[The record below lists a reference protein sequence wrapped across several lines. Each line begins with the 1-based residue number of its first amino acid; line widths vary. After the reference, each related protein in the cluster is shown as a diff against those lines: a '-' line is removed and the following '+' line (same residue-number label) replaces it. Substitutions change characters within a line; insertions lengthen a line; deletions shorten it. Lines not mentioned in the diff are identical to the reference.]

1 VPYGDQYAD
10 SKVMDYTAGHD
21 AGFAAVCAEREM
33 CPCDTFKDFL
43 SMHANVSSQLSWH
56 AHVLIR
62 LARLIRHLFAFL
74 NLVQGKYW
82 GDIMIQHAA

>member
-33 CPCDTFKDFL
+33 CPLDIQRLFFD
-43 SMHANVSSQLSWH
+43 HAKMFSS
-56 AHVLIR
+56 AII
-62 LARLIRHLFAFL
+62 ARRCFNTQMF
-74 NLVQGKYW
+74 
-82 GDIMIQHAA
+82 